1 MQLFRSCY
9 HRSIVYDHVHL
20 PRGPYRSTRCC
31 CNGSCLVYSR
41 GLPPPDKQPTTLH
54 TLVRILFASFR
65 HTPRWNGARLSSRAR
80 TYNSALV
87 VPFRHHPLVTLSLS
101 SPPKKIGPG
110 TNALFHWPISST
122 NRKPRYSL
130 GSRCTRLYWEPPL
143 VSPTERL
150 SNGRPD
156 RAARSSPSVAE
167 FSEERRERRKINQA
181 SRPPSPS
188 YKSGKTTKSVK
199 G

>member
-20 PRGPYRSTRCC
+20 PRGPYVAVAMDRVSGIRGDYHHLTSNQLLSTLLS
-31 CNGSCLVYSR
+31 GSYSR
-41 GLPPPDKQPTTLH
+41 PSDIHLDGMALDWSMSIYLSATTPLSHFRYHLH
-54 TLVRILFASFR
+54 L
-65 HTPRWNGARLSSRAR
+65 
-80 TYNSALV
+80 
-87 VPFRHHPLVTLSLS
+87 
-101 SPPKKIGPG
+101 K
-110 TNALFHWPISST
+110 
-122 NRKPRYSL
+122 SL